1 MPLAVQAAFRASVV
15 QTLSLV
21 VKPSARTSLTESLKM
36 GCGSSRRSS
45 QSSAS
50 RKTQRRARGRSRK
63 SGRPF
68 TGADKLASAN
78 AGFVADLHVHTT
90 GGSADASLRPT
101 QLVTAAAGLHAV
113 GITEHFR
120 HWSSVEAEAAQG
132 KEELVILRGQ
142 EFSTSLGHIL
152 AFGLEGFSGDGRDP
166 NDLRVAAERH
176 GALLVAAHPFRY
188 FFRTATQNYHPSDL
202 RTTDPDEAARLPIFS
217 YVHAVEGLNGHCTP
231 EENAFAI
238 AVAERLGFPL
248 TAGSDAHY
256 ADELGRCV
264 TRFRTKVNDLQEL
277 ISAILEGKNELL
289 DLRVNSAAEPAVPSP
304 ETVRLANA

>member
-1 MPLAVQAAFRASVV
+1 
-15 QTLSLV
+15 
-21 VKPSARTSLTESLKM
+21 LTNDEE
-36 GCGSSRRSS
+36 
-45 QSSAS
+45 
-50 RKTQRRARGRSRK
+50 
-63 SGRPF
+63 
-68 TGADKLASAN
+68 
-78 AGFVADLHVHTT
+78 GFVADLHVHTT

-101 QLVTAAAGLHAV
+101 QLVSAAAGLHAV

-120 HWSSVEAEAAQG
+120 YWSTAEAEAAQG
-132 KEELVILRGQ
+132 GAELVILRGR

-166 NDLRVAAERH
+166 NGLRVSAERH

-202 RTTDPDEAARLPIFS
+202 RTTDPDEACSLPIFE

-231 EENAFAI
+231 EENAFAVE
-238 AVAERLGFPL
+238 VAERLGLPT

-264 TRFRTKVNDLQEL
+264 TRFRRKIGDTPDL
-277 ISAILEGKNELL
+277 ISAILSGDHQLL
-289 DLRVNSAAEPAVPSP
+289 DRRTKSPAAPSSSGSP
-304 ETVRLANA
+304 LAQPGPDRARFS